1 MATLARFPELVA
13 LGPVW
18 GRALLAVAARLG
30 LSADEIAATIWLES
44 RGDPHAI
51 SPSGKRAG
59 FFQWSDDTA
68 RACGTSFAGLLAMG
82 PVEQLAIVERFLR
95 PYRRACKRPGD
106 VRLAVFAPAGLGLAD
121 AEPLPLSPSTVAA
134 NAALDRDGNGVMTA
148 GEIRGA
154 CLGALAGRGRWELEA
169 AANAGADAG
178 AAFVVLPMVAT
189 GLYLLTR

>member
-1 MATLARFPELVA
+1 MGTLARFPELVA

-44 RGDPHAI
+44 RGNPRAI

-82 PVEQLAIVERFLR
+82 PIEQLSIVERFLG
-95 PYRRACKRPGD
+95 PYRRACKVPGD
-106 VRLAVFAPAGLGLAD
+106 VRLAVFAPAGLGLDD
-121 AEPLPLSPSTVAA
+121 AAPLPLSPATVAQ
-134 NAALDRDGNGVMTA
+134 NADLDGDGDGVIAA
-148 GEIRGA
+148 GEVRA
-154 CLGALAGRGRWELEA
+154 QCLKALAGRSRWELGSA
-169 AANAGADAG
+169 AVEPVDTG
-178 AAFVVLPMVAT
+178 AAFALLPMAA
-189 GLYLLTR
+189 GAIYLLTR